1 MDERVRATSRVCTI
15 KRKYSGYE
23 EASEE
28 SSNAPNAQ
36 ILKGKDVIEPKT
48 KRTASLSVPEPP
60 SEPHSSPN
68 SNSKDMGSY
77 TDSCSK
83 TTDLSTDNMGRES
96 SLNLPPN
103 TSSLN
108 VDSSE
113 QSTSVESIYNIA
125 MTGSTDLSVLLHLG
139 FGDVY
144 TALRNQDLKSRI
156 LEECINF
163 AFDKYFFNGDN
174 YTVVTDINKL
184 ATAKVN
190 FNELSKPVES
200 SMLYQYFVKEDKG
213 CCYEHFKDQDGNQ
226 LDRKTLYRNTC
237 SLLYP
242 KLQFFSDNL
251 LNLLDDEKKSE
262 RKYHQLFMSFALIC
276 GLRIFDGSDTSSSLK
291 SNQKTS
297 TPDALVKGFGIYK
310 DTDGSHFV
318 TKVVAVVEAKRI
330 YGKEDEERRANNLRN
345 RTIVPHQCAS
355 HVDDHV
361 KAQHI
366 GEMLVVVQSGQSLF
380 GFRGIYGLLVQE
392 TKVTLVYYR
401 GTKEYFQQIS
411 LGKPKLTAEVLYS
424 NHFNILARDGRR
436 TLISLLIDM
445 ENFTKREME
454 KKYCRM

>member
-1 MDERVRATSRVCTI
+1 MAERVRATSRVCTI
-15 KRKYSGYE
+15 KRKYSGSE

-28 SSNAPNAQ
+28 ISNAPNAH
-36 ILKGKDVIEPKT
+36 IIKVKDVIEAKT
-48 KRTASLSVPEPP
+48 KRTASLSVPEPT
-60 SEPHSSPN
+60 SEPHSSPD
-68 SNSKDMGSY
+68 SKVMGSS

-83 TTDLSTDNMGRES
+83 TTDLSPDNMGRES
-96 SLNLPPN
+96 SLDLPPN
-103 TSSLN
+103 ISSWN
-108 VDSSE
+108 VASTE
-113 QSTSVESIYNIA
+113 QVTSVGSIYNIT

-144 TALRNQDLKSRI
+144 TAVRNQDLKSRI

-174 YTVVTDINKL
+174 YIVVTDINKL

-190 FNELSKPVES
+190 FNELSKPIES

-242 KLQFFSDNL
+242 KLQIFSDNL

-276 GLRIFDGSDTSSSLK
+276 GLRIFDGPDTSFSLK
-291 SNQKTS
+291 CNQKTS
-297 TPDALVKGFGIYK
+297 SFIPDALVKGFGIYK

-318 TKVVAVVEAKRI
+318 TKVAAVVEAKRI
-330 YGKEDEERRANNLRN
+330 YGKEDEESRANNLRN

-366 GEMLVVVQSGQSLF
+366 GEMLAVVQSGQSLF

-411 LGKPKLTAEVLYS
+411 GGKPKLTAEVLYS

-454 KKYCRM
+454 KKYSRM

>member
-1 MDERVRATSRVCTI
+1 MAERVRATSRVCTI
-15 KRKYSGYE
+15 KRKYSGSE

-28 SSNAPNAQ
+28 ISNAPNAH
-36 ILKGKDVIEPKT
+36 IIKVKDVIEAKT
-48 KRTASLSVPEPP
+48 KRTASLSVPEPT
-60 SEPHSSPN
+60 SEPHSSPDIA
-68 SNSKDMGSY
+68 SS

-83 TTDLSTDNMGRES
+83 TTDLSPDNMGRES
-96 SLNLPPN
+96 SLDLPPN
-103 TSSLN
+103 ISSWN
-108 VDSSE
+108 VASTE
-113 QSTSVESIYNIA
+113 QVTSVGSIYNIT

-144 TALRNQDLKSRI
+144 TAT
-156 LEECINF
+156 
-163 AFDKYFFNGDN
+163 G
-174 YTVVTDINKL
+174 KL
-184 ATAKVN
+184 CTETHAHYYIQSYK
-190 FNELSKPVES
+190 
-200 SMLYQYFVKEDKG
+200 
-213 CCYEHFKDQDGNQ
+213 
-226 LDRKTLYRNTC
+226 
-237 SLLYP
+237 
-242 KLQFFSDNL
+242 FFSDNL

-276 GLRIFDGSDTSSSLK
+276 GLRIFDGPDTSFSLK
-291 SNQKTS
+291 CNQKTS
-297 TPDALVKGFGIYK
+297 SFIPDALVKGFGIYK

-318 TKVVAVVEAKRI
+318 TKVAAVVEAKRI
-330 YGKEDEERRANNLRN
+330 YGKEDEESRTNNLRN

-366 GEMLVVVQSGQSLF
+366 GEMLAVVQSGQSLF

-411 LGKPKLTAEVLYS
+411 GGKPKLTAEVLYS

-454 KKYCRM
+454 KKYSRM